1 MDNFKAKY
9 LEIQPHEIV
18 RHVLKE
24 SGQNRRD
31 AVNVKQILTFLGL
44 DFYTFDFDSV
54 FFEQAKAGGK
64 SPRALLSFHDRIIAT
79 DSSLISARERF
90 SVLHEVAHYVLPNHQ
105 YELFLCD
112 EAALAGRSD
121 RVLEMEANELAADLL
136 FQGNRFTLEANSL
149 PISAATIKSL
159 KTKYDASFES
169 TARRL
174 VEKSWRH
181 CMLIV
186 FQRTHG
192 GSRIDLDAAPVW
204 REKYCVASPSFRSR
218 YSIGIEGPVPP
229 AVVLKLMQP
238 GRDIA
243 DGVVVVE
250 LEVETR
256 KGEAVRF
263 NAEFF
268 YNQYNIFGIFT
279 PSGK

>member
-24 SGQNRRD
+24 SGQDRRD
-31 AVNVKQILTFLGL
+31 AVNVKQILTYLGL

-54 FFEQAKAGGK
+54 FFDQAKAGGK
-64 SPRALLSFHDRIIAT
+64 SPRALLSYHERVIAT
-79 DSSLISARERF
+79 DSRLISAHVRF
-90 SVLHEVAHYVLPNHQ
+90 SALHEVAHYVLPNHQ

-112 EAALAGRSD
+112 AAALDGRSD

-136 FQGNRFTLEANSL
+136 FQGDRFTLEANSL

-159 KTKYDASFES
+159 KTKYDAPFES

-174 VEKSWRH
+174 VEKSVRP

-186 FQRTHG
+186 FQRTDG
-192 GSRIDLDAAPVW
+192 GSRIDLDAPPLW
-204 REKYCVASPSFRSR
+204 RERYCVASVSFGTRFFTA
-218 YSIGIEGPVPP
+218 IQGAVPP
-229 AVVLKLMQP
+229 AIAFELMRP

-243 DGVVVVE
+243 DGVVVE
-250 LEVETR
+250 SEFEIR
-256 KGEAVRF
+256 KGEKASF
-263 NAEFF
+263 HSEFF
-268 YNQYNIFGIFT
+268 YNRHNIFGILT

>member
-24 SGQNRRD
+24 SGQDRRD
-31 AVNVKQILTFLGL
+31 AVNVKEILTYLGL
-44 DFYTFDFDSV
+44 DFLTFDFDSV
-54 FFEQAKAGGK
+54 FFDQAKAGGK
-64 SPRALLSFHDRIIAT
+64 SPRALLSFHDRLIAT
-79 DSSLISARERF
+79 DSSLISVRERF

-105 YELFLCD
+105 YEFFLCD
-112 EAALAGRSD
+112 EAALAGRSSL
-121 RVLEMEANELAADLL
+121 VLENEASELAADLL
-136 FQGNRFTLEANSL
+136 FQGDRFTLEANTL
-149 PISAATIKSL
+149 PITAATIKSL
-159 KTKYDASFES
+159 AAKYKASFES

-174 VEKSWRH
+174 AEKSVRP

-186 FQRTHG
+186 FRRTDS

-204 REKYCVASPSFRSR
+204 RVRYCVASASFRTR
-218 YSIGIEGPVPP
+218 FFTAIEGPVPP
-229 AVVLKLMQP
+229 AVALQLMQQ

-243 DGVVVVE
+243 DGVAVE
-250 LEVETR
+250 LEVATR
-256 KGEAVRF
+256 KNETAHF

-268 YNQYNIFGIFT
+268 YNQYNIFGILT

>member
-24 SGQNRRD
+24 SGQDRRD
-31 AVNVKQILTFLGL
+31 AVNVKQVLTYLGL

-54 FFEQAKAGGK
+54 FCEQAKAGGK
-64 SPRALLSFHDRIIAT
+64 SPRALLSFHERVIAT
-79 DSSLISARERF
+79 DSRLIPARVRF

-112 EAALAGRSD
+112 EAALAGRTD

-136 FQGNRFTLEANSL
+136 FQGDRFTFEANSL
-149 PISAATIKSL
+149 PITAATIKSL

-174 VEKSWRH
+174 AEKSMRP

-186 FQRTHG
+186 FKRPDDA
-192 GSRIDLDAAPVW
+192 SRIDLDAPSVW
-204 REKYCVASPSFRSR
+204 RVRYCAASPSFGARFFTAV
-218 YSIGIEGPVPP
+218 EGAVPS
-229 AVVLKLMQP
+229 AVALQLMQP
-238 GRDIA
+238 GRDFA
-243 DGVVVVE
+243 DGVAVE
-250 LEVETR
+250 LGVETR
-256 KGEAVRF
+256 KGEAARF

-268 YNQYNIFGIFT
+268 YNQYNVFAILT

>member
-1 MDNFKAKY
+1 VDNFKAKY
-9 LEIQPHEIV
+9 LEIQPYEIV

-31 AVNVKQILTFLGL
+31 AVNLKQILTFLGL

-54 FFEQAKAGGK
+54 FFDQAKAGGK
-64 SPRALLSFHDRIIAT
+64 SPRALLSFHERIIAT
-79 DSSLISARERF
+79 DSSLISPRERF

-136 FQGNRFTLEANSL
+136 FQGDRFTLEANSL

-174 VEKSWRH
+174 VEKSVRP

-186 FQRTHG
+186 FQRIDG
-192 GSRIDLDAAPVW
+192 SSRIDLDAPPAW
-204 REKYCVASPSFRSR
+204 RMRYCAASPSFRTR

-243 DGVVVVE
+243 DGIVVE

-256 KGEAVRF
+256 KGEAARF
-263 NAEFF
+263 DAEFF
-268 YNQYNIFGIFT
+268 YNQYNIFGILT